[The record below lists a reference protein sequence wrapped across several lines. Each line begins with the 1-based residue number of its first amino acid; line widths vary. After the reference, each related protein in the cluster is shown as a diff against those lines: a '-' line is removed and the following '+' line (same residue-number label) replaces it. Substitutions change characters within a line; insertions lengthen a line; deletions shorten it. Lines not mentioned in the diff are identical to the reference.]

1 MQRLSGPEGEN
12 FMRIAIQAEIDA
24 PPDVAFALVADIPA
38 WPRVISGV
46 QSVEMVTPGAVAVGT
61 RFRETREMFGRQATE
76 EMTVA
81 EIEAPLRLVLTA
93 FNHGTAYRA
102 EHLFEAH
109 GGGTKLE
116 LAFEGR
122 PVTLLAR
129 LLAPLG
135 VLFLGTVK
143 RHLEA
148 DLADLA
154 REAERRAHPETE
166 TAAHP

>member
-1 MQRLSGPEGEN
+1 
-12 FMRIAIQAEIDA
+12 MRITVQLKIDA
-24 PPDVAFALVADIPA
+24 PPDVTFALVADIPG
-38 WPRVISGV
+38 WPRVISGI
-46 QSVEMVTPGAVAVGT
+46 QSVDMLTPGPVAVGT
-61 RFRETREMFGRQATE
+61 RFRETRVMFGRQATE

-81 EIEAPLRLVLTA
+81 EIEAPRRLILTA

-129 LLAPLG
+129 LLTPLG
-135 VLFLGTVK
+135 LLFRGTVK
-143 RHLEA
+143 RQLEA

-154 REAERRAHPETE
+154 REAERRARPERGT
-166 TAAHP
+166 TTRR

>member
-1 MQRLSGPEGEN
+1 
-12 FMRIAIQAEIDA
+12 MRITVQLKIDA
-24 PPDVAFALVADIPA
+24 PPDVAFALVADIPG
-38 WPRVISGV
+38 WPRVISGI
-46 QSVEMVTPGAVAVGT
+46 QSVDMLTPGPVAVGT
-61 RFRETREMFGRQATE
+61 RFRETRLMFGRQATE

-81 EIEAPLRLVLTA
+81 EIEAPRRLILTA

-135 VLFLGTVK
+135 LLFRGTVK
-143 RHLEA
+143 RQLAA

-154 REAERRAHPETE
+154 REAERRARPERG
-166 TAAHP
+166 TATCP

>member
-1 MQRLSGPEGEN
+1 
-12 FMRIAIQAEIDA
+12 MRITVQLKIDA
-24 PPDVAFALVADIPA
+24 PPDVAFALVADIPG

-46 QSVEMVTPGAVAVGT
+46 QSVDMLTPGPVAVGT
-61 RFRETREMFGRQATE
+61 RFRETRVMFGRQATE

-81 EIEAPLRLVLTA
+81 EIEAPLRLIFTA

-109 GGGTKLE
+109 GGGTKLV

-122 PVTLLAR
+122 PATLLAR
-129 LLAPLG
+129 LLTPLG
-135 VLFLGTVK
+135 LLFRGTVK
-143 RHLEA
+143 RQLEA

-154 REAERRAHPETE
+154 REAERRARPEIG
-166 TAAHP
+166 TATCP